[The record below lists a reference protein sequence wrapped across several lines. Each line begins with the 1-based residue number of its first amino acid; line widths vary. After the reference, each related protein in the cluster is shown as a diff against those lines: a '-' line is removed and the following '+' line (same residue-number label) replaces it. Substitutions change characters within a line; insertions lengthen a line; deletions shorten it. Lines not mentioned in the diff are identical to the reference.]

1 MSDFEGTENL
11 LKTLAGKLK
20 SSEATVAI
28 RPEDITILTEEP
40 PVSQEWNLLE
50 GEVQEY
56 TDLGPV
62 VNVAV
67 EVGFVLKALL
77 DKRSFWGSSLAVGT
91 RVYVRFDV
99 DSGKVFNAH
108 CMSDGIMMQR

>member
-20 SSEATVAI
+20 SPEATVAI

-77 DKRSFWGSSLAVGT
+77 DKRSFWGSSLARG
-91 RVYVRFDV
+91 
-99 DSGKVFNAH
+99 NARL
-108 CMSDGIMMQR
+108 CSV

>member
-1 MSDFEGTENL
+1 MFVWLCVSGLLSSVGETVRMSDFEGTENL

-20 SSEATVAI
+20 SPEAAVAI
-28 RPEDITILTEEP
+28 RPENITILTEEP

-56 TDLGPV
+56 TDLGPI

-67 EVGFVLKALL
+67 EVGFVLKARL
-77 DKRSFWGSSLAVGT
+77 DKRPSRGFK
-91 RVYVRFDV
+91 
-99 DSGKVFNAH
+99 SGRGNARL
-108 CMSDGIMMQR
+108 CSV